1 MSYEVLTKDGLPAG
15 SLTVAEKGPRTVFT
29 YTSDRDPGVSRLAL
43 VSESG
48 VLSLGIPVQQ
58 AGGLALSRTMT
69 RLALGD
75 FPLKGA
81 WRAVLIPAGEP
92 LSGLFPAVR
101 PSPEPEGET
110 AAFPEAAP
118 ETPADDSAPE
128 TSIDDREPELPHAP
142 EPPERGAA
150 GPETIDGWRPE
161 GDPARYFADPVL
173 AASAGRIYGA
183 LTKPDGEG
191 TLLAF
196 PWTPSAPF
204 PMIEAFRLGS
214 AVKIGEAEY
223 IVFRIRDG
231 RPV

>member
-1 MSYEVLTKDGLPAG
+1 MSYEVFTKDGLPAG

-29 YTSDRDPGVSRLAL
+29 YISDRDPGVSRLAL
-43 VSESG
+43 VAPG
-48 VLSLGIPVQQ
+48 RTLSLGIPLQH
-58 AGGLALSRTMT
+58 AGGLRLSRTMT
-69 RLALGD
+69 RLELGD
-75 FPLKGA
+75 FPLEGT
-81 WRAVLIPAGEP
+81 WRAVLVPAEEELSALAQPPEP
-92 LSGLFPAVR
+92 TPPPDAATADPPPEPPACEPISEPE
-101 PSPEPEGET
+101 PSAAPEPES
-110 AAFPEAAP
+110 PES
-118 ETPADDSAPE
+118 EKTGPAVV
-128 TSIDDREPELPHAP
+128 
-142 EPPERGAA
+142 
-150 GPETIDGWRPE
+150 DGWRPE
-161 GDPARYFADPVL
+161 DDPARYFTDPVL
-173 AASAGRIYGA
+173 AASAGRIRGA